1 MPESPRTQSALS
13 GHTEQC
19 ISQGLSQSPSPH
31 VTDVSLG
38 YTLAHIKPPKPWRNR
53 RLNLRALRAQCSG
66 QGY

>member
-1 MPESPRTQSALS
+1 MPESPCTQSALS

-38 YTLAHIKPPKPWRNR
+38 YTLAHIKPPNPGGTGG
-53 RLNLRALRAQCSG
+53 LT
-66 QGY
+66 